1 MPASRQIPGSR
12 YLLLSLLLLSAG
24 SMAGARE
31 VRLHGPNGDGGCPDA
46 ATPAATA
53 APAKA
58 TTTPAIRATKI
69 KPVVTVRSSG
79 GDDNT
84 TSHAPRWHSFLPGM
98 FR

>member
-1 MPASRQIPGSR
+1 MPAPRKTQGSR

-46 ATPAATA
+46 ATPVAVT
-53 APAKA
+53 APAKSAA
-58 TTTPAIRATKI
+58 TTTTHGTKI
-69 KPVVTVRSSG
+69 KPVITVRGG
-79 GDDNT
+79 GDDT
-84 TSHAPRWHSFLPGM
+84 STSHAPRWHSFLPGM

>member
-12 YLLLSLLLLSAG
+12 YLLLCLLLLSAG

-46 ATPAATA
+46 ATPATA
-53 APAKA
+53 AVPTKTTAPTA
-58 TTTPAIRATKI
+58 THASKI
-69 KPVVTVRSSG
+69 KPVVTVRGG
-79 GDDNT
+79 GDDT
-84 TSHAPRWHSFLPGM
+84 STSHAPRWHSFLPGM